1 MTTALSLSW
10 LDPTSVARIRKQAA
24 WRALLD
30 EALAASDAPSLP
42 GQKASAE
49 DRRDV
54 LAILARAAAMNA
66 EEVDELTRG
75 AVRDD
80 GKFAPPLLIT
90 SGELRLPFEETEVLK
105 GMVTTATPFAV
116 GDEPLDAAVRTAED
130 FLGTPGLPTAPAVV
144 EALAG
149 RIRDAFAR
157 VKRAVPP
164 SYLDAQTERALLLQ
178 RRYQKRMFDGDPHLR
193 ALIQGPNDS
202 AAMLAY
208 LPVSAADHLPLFQR
222 FPARVIAEGHLAADQ
237 YETQPFA
244 LRVVALA
251 REIPPP
257 PAKR

>member
-1 MTTALSLSW
+1 MATVMELCW
-10 LDPTSVARIRKQAA
+10 LDPKSAARIRKKPA
-24 WRALLD
+24 WRAALD
-30 EALAASDAPSLP
+30 EGVAAADAPSLP
-42 GQKASAE
+42 GQKAAAD

-54 LAILARAAAMNA
+54 LAILARAASMTA
-66 EEVDELTRG
+66 EEVDETVSG

-90 SGELRLPFEETEVLK
+90 SGELRLPFDETEALK
-105 GMVTTATPFAV
+105 GMVTTATPFAG
-116 GDEPLDAAVRTAED
+116 GDEPLDAAVRAAED
-130 FLGTPGLPTAPAVV
+130 FLKTPGLPTAPPVV

-164 SYLDAQTERALLLQ
+164 SYLDTQTERALLLQ
-178 RRYQKRMFDGDPHLR
+178 RRYQKRCFDGDPQIR
-193 ALIQGPNDS
+193 ALLQGPSDG

-208 LPVSAADHLPLFQR
+208 LPEETAKHLPLFQR
-222 FPARVIAEGHLAADQ
+222 FPARVIAEGHLTADQ

-244 LRVVALA
+244 LRIVALA